1 MEEASK
7 ETEEVA
13 SALMAAVSVL
23 YFGLHTDYISY
34 SLLLFLFQFHDKV
47 GRYKDI
53 MKKLDLDI
61 F

>member
-1 MEEASK
+1 
-7 ETEEVA
+7 
-13 SALMAAVSVL
+13 MAAVSVL

-47 GRYKDI
+47 GQYKDI